1 MQQTLRVAVSA
12 LVLVWSLAGQAQA
25 LASQPTLSELAV
37 GADVRGELDGQS
49 PLTDGAEPIAYQ
61 DYLIRLDAGQRVQV
75 DLLSEDF
82 DPYLELY
89 RADQTDG
96 DPLVFNDDGPAGDMD
111 ARLRYTAEAGGS
123 YVLRARTF
131 AGTNGGAYRLTIQ
144 TPAEIA
150 YPAAEPVGSADSR
163 DGRLTKDDARD
174 EDEARFDLF
183 QWRAEAGERLR
194 IFLES
199 DDFDPRVSVGQMT
212 DGHFSELAWND
223 DGPGQGL
230 NSELIFS
237 PPDAGTYVIKV
248 MAVGESGE
256 GRYSLTTE
264 PGPQPPA
271 VRDLRADD
279 TVEGRLDAQTGRS
292 DSGMAADHYRFAG
305 QAGQRISVTLNSSDF
320 DAFVELFD
328 AQMNSLASDDDGA
341 GNLNARLVHRLAE
354 NGEYRIEARSVDGTE
369 GDYDLTLA
377 ILPEAPPPGA
387 IAFGQTLEGE
397 LKTGQAVDDHGQA
410 YGAYVFSGSKNQRVQ
425 ITVRS
430 GDFDAMAQIGRM
442 GDDDSFE
449 VLASDDDGLR
459 QGTDAR
465 LNFTLPEDGDYVARA
480 LSYESDGTGLYSIE
494 LTNRGPE
501 PGPGSLLVPSVAR
514 GSLSDLDG
522 LTSEG
527 IAYDVWSF
535 RAKAND
541 RLRFTLIAA
550 TFDALVEVGE
560 DKNGSWR
567 VLASDD
573 DGLSDTHAR
582 LDWTAPRDGTYLVRA
597 RSFAPGATGDYVLTV
612 ERQP

>member
-12 LVLVWSLAGQAQA
+12 LVLVWSLAAQAQT
-25 LASQPTLSELAV
+25 LDQQPALSELAV
-37 GADVRGELDGQS
+37 GADVRAELDEQS
-49 PLTDGAEPIAYQ
+49 QLSQGSDPVIYQ
-61 DYLIRLDAGQRVQV
+61 DYLIRLDAGQRVQI
-75 DLLSEDF
+75 DLSAGDF

-89 RADQTDG
+89 RAGQTGG
-96 DPLVFNDDGPAGDMD
+96 DPLVFNDDGSGGGTD
-111 ARLRYTAEAGGS
+111 ARLRYTADAGGR

-131 AGTNGGAYRLTIQ
+131 SGTGGGHYRLTIQ
-144 TPAEIA
+144 NPPEIA
-150 YPAAEPVGSADSR
+150 YPAAEPVAVGDSR

-174 EDEARFDLF
+174 EDEIQFDLY
-183 QWRAEAGERLR
+183 QWLAEPGERLR
-194 IFLES
+194 ILLAS

-212 DGHFSELAWND
+212 NGHFVELASND

-237 PPDAGTYVIKV
+237 SSEVGAYLIKV
-248 MAVGESGE
+248 MAVADVGE

-264 PGPQPPA
+264 PGPLPPR
-271 VRDLRADD
+271 VRDLRPDD
-279 TVEGRLDAQTGRS
+279 TVQGRLDAQTGKS
-292 DSGMAADHYRFAG
+292 DSGVAADHYRFVG
-305 QAGQRISVTLNSSDF
+305 RAGQRVSVTMKSSDF

-328 AQMNSLASDDDGA
+328 AGMNSVASDDDGA
-341 GNLNARLVHRLAE
+341 GHLNARLVHRLTAD
-354 NGEYRIEARSVDGTE
+354 GEYRIEARSVEGAE
-369 GDYDLTLA
+369 GDYDLTLTL
-377 ILPEAPPPGA
+377 LPEPPVPSA
-387 IAFGQTLEGE
+387 IDFGQTLEGE
-397 LKTGQAVDDHGQA
+397 LKSGQAVDDDGLPYA
-410 YGAYVFSGSKNQRVQ
+410 SYAFSGRKNQRVQ
-425 ITVRS
+425 VTVRS

-442 GDDDSFE
+442 GDDDAFE

-465 LNFTLPEDGDYVARA
+465 LNLTLPEDGEYLARA
-480 LSYESDGTGLYSIE
+480 LSYEADSEGLYSIE

-522 LTSEG
+522 LTAEG
-527 IAYDVWSF
+527 IAYDAYSF

-560 DKNGSWR
+560 DKNGNWR

-582 LDWTAPRDGTYLVRA
+582 LDWTAPRDGIYLVRA
-597 RSFAPGATGDYVLTV
+597 RSFSQGATGDYVLIV
-612 ERQP
+612 EKQP